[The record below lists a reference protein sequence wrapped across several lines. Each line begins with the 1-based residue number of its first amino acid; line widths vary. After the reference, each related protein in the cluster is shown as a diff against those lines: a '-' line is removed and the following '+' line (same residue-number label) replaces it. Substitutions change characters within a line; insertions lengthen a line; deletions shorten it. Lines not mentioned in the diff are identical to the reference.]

1 MSHALNLG
9 IERSKFTL
17 SDYLKA
23 VLVGNILGDVY
34 MRRFS
39 AKANT
44 RLVFRQGS
52 INAEYLLYLYSLFQH
67 FVTTPPSISSITD
80 KVTGKTRYNT
90 PSLAAGK
97 VLLLYLYR
105 C

>member
-1 MSHALNLG
+1 MFMRKQ
-9 IERSKFTL
+9 ERRS
-17 SDYLKA
+17 
-23 VLVGNILGDVY
+23 
-34 MRRFS
+34 S

-80 KVTGKTRYNT
+80 KVTGSIRYNLSFT
-90 PSLAAGK
+90 TLALPCFNQLYKTFYVNGK
-97 VLLLYLYR
+97 KNLYQLILLNF
-105 C
+105 